1 MTVKTYD
8 IQELVTESGVP
19 RRTIYFYVQ
28 QGILPPPEGAGLAAH
43 YNEEHL
49 LRLRLIPA
57 LRRQGLRLD
66 EIRAR
71 FGKMGLEEM
80 RRMQEQT
87 AQPAPAAPRSIHE
100 TPAGMY
106 STPVVPGQLPGSPT
120 PGWGEQ
126 RFTHYALPGGM
137 ALIAPESLSPADRQR
152 LQQLLLA
159 ARQIF
164 SGGPTYSLDAGPKP
178 TASKDNGGSQEDE
191 EE

>member
-1 MTVKTYD
+1 MTAKTYD

-28 QGILPPPEGAGLAAH
+28 QGVLPPPEGAGLAAH
-43 YNEEHL
+43 YHEEHL
-49 LRLRLIPA
+49 LRLQLIPA

-71 FGKMGLEEM
+71 FGKMGVEEM
-80 RRMQEQT
+80 RKTLEQMNT
-87 AQPAPAAPRSIHE
+87 QTSQPATAAPRSIHE
-100 TPAGMY
+100 APPAMY
-106 STPVVPGQLPGSPT
+106 PTPVIPGPT

-164 SGGPTYSLDAGPKP
+164 SGGPYYSVDTGPKP
-178 TASKDNGGSQEDE
+178 AASKDNGGSNVPE

>member
-1 MTVKTYD
+1 MTDKTFD
-8 IQELVTESGVP
+8 IQELVKHSGVS

-28 QGILPPPEGAGLAAH
+28 QGLLPPPEGAGLAAH
-43 YNEEHL
+43 YNDDHL
-49 LRLRLIPA
+49 LRLQLIPA

-71 FGKMGLEEM
+71 FGQMEVEEM
-80 RRMQEQT
+80 RRLLQELT
-87 AQPAPAAPRSIHE
+87 TNQPAPSAPRSIHE
-100 TPAGMY
+100 APAGIFPPRC
-106 STPVVPGQLPGSPT
+106 SLGQRPGGGTAFYPLLFP
-120 PGWGEQ
+120 
-126 RFTHYALPGGM
+126 AGM

-164 SGGPTYSLDAGPKP
+164 SGGPFYSRDSGTIP
-178 TASKDNGGSQEDE
+178 TASKEPGGPQTPE